1 MNNDS
6 KINSNIINYI
16 FSKNKFSLS
25 KKSHTIKDKD
35 LDYCKNHSIKNNK
48 QGFNFYGNN
57 NKCYLYSNHVP
68 QKKVE
73 DSLLTNFSIKKFV
86 KDKSQKYANPE
97 QQSNP
102 KYYFNELNH
111 YNLESTGLLKKNDV
125 KNLSQCMNTC
135 INNPSCNTIM
145 YFQQPLSCDFYD
157 KIKLN
162 KNKNNIYDSY
172 TINQKINKNEI
183 IKNNNIQEK
192 KEKILDDNIK
202 NNNVHN
208 IHNVNNNNNYTT
220 CFTNEIYKNYVSVK
234 KNYDNI
240 CKKNFG
246 DEYVFVN
253 GKNNKNIINC
263 DDDKVKILCKPEF
276 IERFEN
282 YKDNNIVINSSY
294 IYIYLSIFLGLLCI
308 LFLYF

>member
-35 LDYCKNHSIKNNK
+35 LHYCKNHSIKNNK

-57 NKCYLYSNHVP
+57 NKCYLYSTHVP

-73 DSLLTNFSIKKFV
+73 DSLLTNFSIKKFI

-145 YFQQPLSCDFYD
+145 YFQQPLSCDFFV
-157 KIKLN
+157 L
-162 KNKNNIYDSY
+162 
-172 TINQKINKNEI
+172 
-183 IKNNNIQEK
+183 
-192 KEKILDDNIK
+192 
-202 NNNVHN
+202 
-208 IHNVNNNNNYTT
+208 
-220 CFTNEIYKNYVSVK
+220 
-234 KNYDNI
+234 
-240 CKKNFG
+240 
-246 DEYVFVN
+246 VF
-253 GKNNKNIINC
+253 
-263 DDDKVKILCKPEF
+263 
-276 IERFEN
+276 
-282 YKDNNIVINSSY
+282 
-294 IYIYLSIFLGLLCI
+294 
-308 LFLYF
+308 